1 MDEFMKIYIP
11 FSLEYPIT
19 LSIRYMHNGIPR
31 WMIDVF
37 GKDMAHCGGGTC
49 DMQILHVEEKE
60 WQHAIENA
68 TERLKKRADEI
79 RYQPFGSYSA

>member
-11 FSLEYPIT
+11 LSLEYPIT
-19 LSIRYMHNGIPR
+19 LSIRYMHTGIPR

-49 DMQILHVEEKE
+49 DMQILHVEDPDFEK
-60 WQHAIENA
+60 AIGTA
-68 TERLKKRADEI
+68 AAVLKRREKDI
-79 RYQPFGSYSA
+79 RTKDFGSFHA